1 MTVADVGLVGES
13 HRVLIHEVL
22 ATFVEDEEG
31 WGG

>member
-1 MTVADVGLVGES
+1 MMVADVGLVGES
-13 HRVLIHEVL
+13 HRVPIHEVL